1 MGVTV
6 YQNKQRQESREN
18 SKAINKLNTYDVH
31 SRKLSH
37 VPPATF
43 ANLYDILNSS
53 DMQQQAKAVNVGAE
67 RRERRQCSKQ

>member
-1 MGVTV
+1 MMYT
-6 YQNKQRQESREN
+6 QESL
-18 SKAINKLNTYDVH
+18 AMFPLH
-31 SRKLSH
+31 
-37 VPPATF
+37 TF